1 MKPKVKNEVMQ
12 QFAENKI
19 QVLVSTTV
27 VEVGVNVPNATVMMI
42 ENAER
47 FGLAQLH
54 QLRGRVGRGDAQSYC
69 IMINTTDTDKSK
81 KRLDI
86 LNHSNDGFEIANED
100 LKLRGPG
107 DFFGIR
113 QSGEM
118 QFALADI
125 YQDAALLQQAAGEVT
140 SLLTKDPDLL
150 QPEHENLK
158 EYLAKYLHNKG
169 KILQL

>member
-1 MKPKVKNEVMQ
+1 
-12 QFAENKI
+12 
-19 QVLVSTTV
+19 
-27 VEVGVNVPNATVMMI
+27 
-42 ENAER
+42 
-47 FGLAQLH
+47 
-54 QLRGRVGRGDAQSYC
+54 
-69 IMINTTDTDKSK
+69 MINTTDTDKSK

-125 YQDAALLQQAAGEVT
+125 YQDSAILMEADRVCQEMQKNNIT
-140 SLLTKDPDLL
+140 LTFEESKSKLIGSGF
-150 QPEHENLK
+150 
-158 EYLAKYLHNKG
+158 LH
-169 KILQL
+169 II